1 MAPMK
6 GPFFRLHLA
15 VVMHVMVMV
24 HVMMRMM
31 MHHRFAFR
39 ACD

>member
-15 VVMHVMVMV
+15 VVMHVMV